1 MGRGASQG
9 HEEAVG
15 GRNWLAIGCIG
26 LATFTR
32 GKWAPMSGGELL
44 RWGEVV
50 RELYWTSRSASMA
63 SAGARD
69 VWLGLAT
76 STVSR
81 KEKAGD
87 KASEFG
93 DRRRATWQGC
103 MRRQPLRPRLPFIG
117 TSTERNTQPR

>member
-1 MGRGASQG
+1 LAMGY
-9 HEEAVG
+9 
-15 GRNWLAIGCIG
+15 IG

-63 SAGARD
+63 SAGAKD

-81 KEKAGD
+81 
-87 KASEFG
+87 
-93 DRRRATWQGC
+93 RRRRVTKRANSVIAGGQLGRGAC
-103 MRRQPLRPRLPFIG
+103 EDNP
-117 TSTERNTQPR
+117 